1 MIVTFSYCYAECHSV
16 ECHSTEC
23 HGTIIVSNSQLNMKY
38 FIILKDINNH
48 CLTGPIKWLN
58 VYAVTQT
65 NMIRALLKGAQ
76 SLGPSAVPQH

>member
-1 MIVTFSYCYAECHSV
+1 MLNVILLSVTPPNVMAPLEFQIV
-16 ECHSTEC
+16 
-23 HGTIIVSNSQLNMKY
+23 NSKMKY

-65 NMIRALLKGAQ
+65 NLIRVLLKGAQ
-76 SLGPSAVPQH
+76 SIDPLAAPQH